1 MLSWEDY
8 DQDDAVQARG
18 LDAALS
24 RGETF
29 SVGETLSLEVTSGGE
44 ASLEPEHR
52 AIALSETPVVDME
65 PSTPEPELVA
75 MPIAPVR
82 EIALPNPPPVTVAKA
97 PEIPL
102 VRPGQAATPAPA
114 ETVAPPV
121 SSAPSEAAREA
132 VTEHLD
138 RESEMESSERVTV
151 DQKRMINCRAD
162 LNQLVP
168 FKYDWAWQKYLDGC
182 ANHWMP
188 QEVNMTADVSLWKSD
203 AGLSAD
209 ERVIVKR
216 SLGFFS
222 TADSLVANNLVL
234 SVYRL
239 ITNPECRQYLLRQ
252 AFEEAIHTHAYQYC
266 IESLGMDEGEIFN
279 MYHEVA
285 TVANKASWA
294 LKYTREL
301 ADPNFQTG
309 TEESDKALLKNLIA
323 YYCVMEGIFF
333 YCGFT
338 QILSMGRRN
347 KMTGTSEQFQ
357 YILRDESMHVNFG
370 IDVINQIKLENPHLW
385 DDGMQELAT
394 RMILEGTELE
404 TRYAR
409 DTMPRGVLGMN
420 ANTMAEYLQFIA
432 NRRLA
437 QIGLTE
443 QYQGVKNPFPWMS
456 EIMDLKKEKNFFETR
471 VTEYQT
477 GGALSWD

>member
-1 MLSWEDY
+1 MLSWDDY
-8 DQDDAVQARG
+8 NEGENAASAKKAATVNTVAEPQPAVEIQVEVPVAPAAAPEPPVAPVPAAPVEATAAVPAAPPAQPA
-18 LDAALS
+18 LSTQTTDTPEAVVAEQAAL
-24 RGETF
+24 
-29 SVGETLSLEVTSGGE
+29 
-44 ASLEPEHR
+44 
-52 AIALSETPVVDME
+52 
-65 PSTPEPELVA
+65 
-75 MPIAPVR
+75 AP
-82 EIALPNPPPVTVAKA
+82 
-97 PEIPL
+97 
-102 VRPGQAATPAPA
+102 
-114 ETVAPPV
+114 VAPPALP
-121 SSAPSEAAREA
+121 SAHIEPEN
-132 VTEHLD
+132 T
-138 RESEMESSERVTV
+138 ERVTV
-151 DQKRMINCRAD
+151 DQKAMINCRAD

-188 QEVNMTADVSLWKSD
+188 QEVNMTADIALWKSEN
-203 AGLSAD
+203 GLSED
-209 ERVIVKR
+209 ERIIIKR
-216 SLGFFS
+216 NLGFFS

-234 SVYRL
+234 AIYRL

-279 MYHEVA
+279 MYHEVPCVAKKA
-285 TVANKASWA
+285 TWA
-294 LKYTREL
+294 LRYTREIN
-301 ADPNFQTG
+301 DPTFNTG
-309 TEESDKALLKNLIA
+309 TVETDKALLKNLIA
-323 YYCVMEGIFF
+323 YYCVLEGIFF

-385 DDGMQELAT
+385 DAEMQALA
-394 RMILEGTELE
+394 RQMILEGTDLE
-404 TRYAR
+404 IAYAR

-420 ANTMAEYLQFIA
+420 ANMMEEYLQFIA

-437 QIGLTE
+437 QIGLGE
-443 QYQGVKNPFPWMS
+443 QYAGVKNPFPWMS

-471 VTEYQT
+471 VTDYQT

>member
-1 MLSWEDY
+1 MLSWDDYNEDVNP
-8 DQDDAVQARG
+8 AVAEQATKTLTDTDNRLAEQQLAEQRLAEQQRAEEQARILREKVQQEKAAEAAAEQARQQQIAQQPSEPQAPVATP
-18 LDAALS
+18 LDAPI
-24 RGETF
+24 
-29 SVGETLSLEVTSGGE
+29 VVTAASTVSGAVSGTE
-44 ASLEPEHR
+44 AS
-52 AIALSETPVVDME
+52 
-65 PSTPEPELVA
+65 
-75 MPIAPVR
+75 
-82 EIALPNPPPVTVAKA
+82 
-97 PEIPL
+97 
-102 VRPGQAATPAPA
+102 AATPQ
-114 ETVAPPV
+114 
-121 SSAPSEAAREA
+121 SRQ
-132 VTEHLD
+132 
-138 RESEMESSERVTV
+138 RVTV
-151 DQKRMINCRAD
+151 DQKAMINCRAD

-188 QEVNMTADVSLWKSD
+188 QEVNMTADIGLWKSD
-203 AGLSAD
+203 NGLSDD

-234 SVYRL
+234 ALYRL

-279 MYHEVA
+279 MYHEVP
-285 TVANKASWA
+285 TVAKKASWA
-294 LKYTREL
+294 LQYTQEIN
-301 ADPNFQTG
+301 DPKFETG
-309 TEESDKALLKNLIA
+309 TVETDKALLKNLIA
-323 YYCVMEGIFF
+323 YYCVLEGIFF

-385 DDGMQELAT
+385 DEEMQALAT
-394 RMILEGTELE
+394 HMILEGTQLE
-404 TRYAR
+404 IEYAQ
-409 DTMPRGVLGMN
+409 DTMARGVLGMN
-420 ANTMAEYLQFIA
+420 ANMMAEYLQFIA

-437 QIGLTE
+437 QIGLPE
-443 QYQGVKNPFPWMS
+443 QFSGAKNPFPWMS

-477 GGALSWD
+477 GGALDWG

>member
-1 MLSWEDY
+1 MPAVDLRKDSISIPQETVHTIKPHILDKSAIQKENQDEINEVKSVTSRHLEEVTPTPTD
-8 DQDDAVQARG
+8 DQYK
-18 LDAALS
+18 LNS
-24 RGETF
+24 
-29 SVGETLSLEVTSGGE
+29 ETLDGSNNFNRTELEVDT
-44 ASLEPEHR
+44 LE
-52 AIALSETPVVDME
+52 VD
-65 PSTPEPELVA
+65 
-75 MPIAPVR
+75 
-82 EIALPNPPPVTVAKA
+82 NN
-97 PEIPL
+97 
-102 VRPGQAATPAPA
+102 
-114 ETVAPPV
+114 
-121 SSAPSEAAREA
+121 
-132 VTEHLD
+132 
-138 RESEMESSERVTV
+138 SSERVTV
-151 DQKRMINCRAD
+151 DQKAMINCRAD

-188 QEVNMTADVSLWKSD
+188 QEVNMTTDVSLWKSQD
-203 AGLSAD
+203 GLTTD

-234 SVYRL
+234 AIYRL

-279 MYHEVA
+279 MYHEVPV
-285 TVANKASWA
+285 VASKASWA
-294 LKYTREL
+294 IKYTKEL
-301 ADPNFQTG
+301 SDPKFNTG
-309 TEESDKALLKNLIA
+309 TIETDKALLKNLIA
-323 YYCVMEGIFF
+323 YYCVLEGIFF

-370 IDVINQIKLENPHLW
+370 IDVINQIKLENPFLW
-385 DDGMQELAT
+385 DESMQNLAKE
-394 RMILEGTELE
+394 MIVEGTDLE
-404 TRYAR
+404 IQYAQ

-420 ANTMAEYLQFIA
+420 ASMMADYLKFIA

-437 QIGLTE
+437 QIGLVE
-443 QYQGVKNPFPWMS
+443 QFPGVKNPFPWMS

-477 GGALSWD
+477 GGALSWE